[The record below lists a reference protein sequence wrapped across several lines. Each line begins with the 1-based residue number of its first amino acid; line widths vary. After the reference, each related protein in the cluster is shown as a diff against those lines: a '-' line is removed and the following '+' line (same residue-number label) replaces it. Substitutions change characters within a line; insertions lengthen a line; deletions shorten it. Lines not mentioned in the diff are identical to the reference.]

1 MQSADNK
8 TKYTNVEEEFSFAKM
23 MDSRKNDLAYL
34 WKFKIRIL
42 IVGLIG
48 GGLGILLAYLWPI
61 TYTAK
66 LTFVVEEGKSGGGGI
81 LSSLAGQMGL
91 DIGGLAGGTSGILA
105 GDNVLQLLTSQ
116 KMVKQTILT
125 PLDTGSYT
133 LADKY
138 ADAYKLKED
147 WKNLKAN
154 PKKETI
160 MFPRDTKNYTRLQD
174 SLLHEIIQ
182 KMTEKELAV
191 SKPDKKLGFFAL
203 TATMKNEQLASL
215 VCKRLIDEAT
225 EFYIQTKTKRLRT
238 NVNRLQSRS
247 DSIGRLLNRKTY
259 AAAGANAVMLDAN
272 PAYATLGVGAE
283 LQERDKRVLQTI
295 YSEIIKNLEVSRTML
310 MQETPTFQIVDEPE
324 LPLKKNRM
332 RYATGIAIGGL
343 LAGAF
348 YCLFLIIRR
357 KN

>member
-1 MQSADNK
+1 MQSAENK
-8 TKYTNVEEEFSFAKM
+8 TKYTNVEEEFSFAQM
-23 MDSRKNDLAYL
+23 INSRKNDLAYL

-48 GGLGILLAYLWPI
+48 GALGILLAYLWPI

-81 LSSLAGQMGL
+81 LSSLAGQMGF
-91 DIGGLAGGTSGILA
+91 DIGSLAGGTSGILA

-125 PLDTGSYT
+125 PLDSGTYT

-138 ADAYKLKED
+138 AEAYKLKED
-147 WKNLKAN
+147 WKDLKAN
-154 PKKETI
+154 PKKEII
-160 MFPRDTKNYTRLQD
+160 MFPPDTKNYTRLQD
-174 SLLHEIIQ
+174 SLLHVIID
-182 KMTEKELAV
+182 KMSEKELSV

-215 VCKRLIDEAT
+215 VCKRLINEAT

-324 LPLKKNRM
+324 MPLKKNRM
-332 RYATGIAIGGL
+332 RYATGIIIGGL
-343 LAGAF
+343 FAGIF
-348 YCLFLIIRR
+348 FCLFLIISR
-357 KN
+357 KA